1 MMVQVW
7 WFLCLRQLQRVSL
20 KDELE
25 ILCSVNSRS
34 GLECPNL
41 PHLTGASQRWPGSQ
55 GSPSGYLTA
64 GIRSSS
70 HPTSSNLLHPQ
81 SEVAGMATGVA
92 GSPGAVRSWGFLP
105 TVQTG
110 VGSRPVRP
118 QDEKETGEILPYKDI
133 LG

>member
-1 MMVQVW
+1 
-7 WFLCLRQLQRVSL
+7 
-20 KDELE
+20 
-25 ILCSVNSRS
+25 
-34 GLECPNL
+34 
-41 PHLTGASQRWPGSQ
+41 
-55 GSPSGYLTA
+55 
-64 GIRSSS
+64 
-70 HPTSSNLLHPQ
+70 
-81 SEVAGMATGVA
+81 MAMGVA